1 LLTRGSHRSGRAQF
15 GHPAPRSKRSLRTEK
30 KCAPWVRR
38 RRSLPGAHP
47 AQSASPCRCVKM
59 LARPKVRDICPARGS
74 SDRSAASL
82 PRVLWGEF
90 PALDGTISRLRLL
103 IRHPAALRCLRLA
116 VPCVVPCSLPPPGHR
131 CGGPGLLLS
140 RRPHRVSR
148 REHMSPPRFLDDP
161 CVHAP
166 LSDPGGVPKPGL
178 YSSGSTAFRLHN
190 DVGTATQLSRLY
202 HAACTPPVYASQAG
216 SPPHH
221 ATLGSGGW
229 PILSGS
235 GLSPAGSLREFPMD
249 SRPARSH
256 HPPPPGFAWR
266 NMYTFQSRCGEWGTD
281 NGEWRVADRVL

>member
-1 LLTRGSHRSGRAQF
+1 
-15 GHPAPRSKRSLRTEK
+15 
-30 KCAPWVRR
+30 
-38 RRSLPGAHP
+38 
-47 AQSASPCRCVKM
+47 
-59 LARPKVRDICPARGS
+59 
-74 SDRSAASL
+74 
-82 PRVLWGEF
+82 
-90 PALDGTISRLRLL
+90 LL

-116 VPCVVPCSLPPPGHR
+116 VPCIVPCSLPPPGHR

-166 LSDPGGVPKPGL
+166 LSDPGGVPKPGP
-178 YSSGSTAFRLHN
+178 YSLGPTAFRLHN

-202 HAACTPPVYASQAG
+202 HTACTPPVYASQAG

-235 GLSPAGSLREFPMD
+235 GLSPAGSLREVSD
-249 SRPARSH
+249 RLTSCAKSH

-266 NMYTFQSRCGEWGTD
+266 STHTVPGSSRSASSRIRSASASSRPTSTPCSPGPSASSPPSRSRRSFAEPRPTH
-281 NGEWRVADRVL
+281 LLPP